1 MKLQA
6 KHTVRAGFVG
16 YLTQA
21 ITINFAPLLFL
32 TFEKEFGLSLGKISL
47 LIAISFIV
55 QFLTDAITAKFDR
68 QLNTRALAIAAHVLA
83 ILGMTGFAY
92 LPFVLPNAYAGL
104 VLSVVLAAVGGGL
117 TEVLI
122 SPIVEACPI
131 EGRKKSATM
140 SLLHSFYSWGVAA
153 ITLLSTLY
161 FYFAGI
167 EHWRIL
173 ACLWAIVPAVGAV
186 AFSVVPIYE
195 LNEAVA
201 ANESLAAAPKK
212 QHPLLRLPLFWLC
225 FAIMFCGGAAE
236 QIMLQWS
243 SAFAESGLHVSKA
256 VADLLGPF
264 SFAILMGASRVFY
277 AFMSERIR
285 LRRFITL
292 SAVLCVA
299 SYLLAALS
307 PWPLLSL
314 LGCTLC
320 GLAVGITWPG
330 TLSLGAKNI
339 PFGGVRMFALLAMA
353 GDLGCMVG
361 PTVIGWIAELFGNN
375 LGLGFLVAAIFPAAI
390 VVLSLCVSHVRNKQ
404 IKKQNFK
411 TERM

>member
-1 MKLQA
+1 MKLGA
-6 KHTVRAGFVG
+6 RHTVRASYIG

-21 ITINFAPLLFL
+21 ITINFTPLLFV
-32 TFEKEFGLSLGKISL
+32 TFEESYGISLGKIGSL
-47 LIAISFIV
+47 IGISFLI
-55 QFLTDAITAKFDR
+55 
-68 QLNTRALAIAAHVLA
+68 QLICDGLAARFSSRINTRAAVIAAHLFAV
-83 ILGMTGFAY
+83 LGMTGLAY
-92 LPFVLPNAYAGL
+92 LPDIMPDPYIGL
-104 VLSVVLAAVGGGL
+104 IICVSVAAVGGGII
-117 TEVLI
+117 EVFI
-122 SPIVEACPI
+122 SPIVEAAPT
-131 EGRKKSATM
+131 ENKSAEM
-140 SLLHSFYSWGVAA
+140 SLLHSFYSWGVAS

-161 FYFAGI
+161 FYFFGV
-167 EHWRIL
+167 EHWRLL

-186 AFSVVPIYE
+186 AFSIVPIYE
-195 LNEAVA
+195 LREVVDANA
-201 ANESLAAAPKK
+201 AITTTPKRERSLW
-212 QHPLLRLPLFWLC
+212 RSPLFWLC
-225 FAIMFCGGAAE
+225 FAIMFCGGASE
-236 QIMLQWS
+236 QVMLQWS

-256 VADLLGPF
+256 VGDLLGPF
-264 SFAILMGASRVFY
+264 SFAILMGSSRVFY

-292 SAVLCVA
+292 SSVLCVA
-299 SYLLAALS
+299 AYLLAALS

-361 PTVIGWIAELFGNN
+361 PTVIGWIAELNGDD

-390 VVLSLCVSHVRNKQ
+390 VVLSICVSHVRNRQ
-404 IKKQNFK
+404 LKKATLEQ
-411 TERM
+411 ERT

>member
-68 QLNTRALAIAAHVLA
+68 HLNTRALAIAAHVLA
-83 ILGMTGFAY
+83 ILGMTGYAY
-92 LPFVLPNAYAGL
+92 LPFVLPAYAGL
-104 VLSVVLAAVGGGL
+104 VLCVVLSAIGGGL

-140 SLLHSFYSWGVAA
+140 SLLHSFYSWGVAS

-161 FYFAGI
+161 FYFFGV
-167 EHWRIL
+167 EHWRLL

-186 AFSVVPIYE
+186 AFSIVPIYE
-195 LNEAVA
+195 LREVVDANA
-201 ANESLAAAPKK
+201 AITTTPKRERSLW
-212 QHPLLRLPLFWLC
+212 RSPLFWLC
-225 FAIMFCGGAAE
+225 FAIMFCGGASE
-236 QIMLQWS
+236 QVMLQWS

-256 VADLLGPF
+256 VGDLLGPF
-264 SFAILMGASRVFY
+264 SFAILMGSSRVFY

-292 SAVLCVA
+292 SSVLCVA
-299 SYLLAALS
+299 AYLLAALS

-361 PTVIGWIAELFGNN
+361 PTVIGWIAELNGDD

-390 VVLSLCVSHVRNKQ
+390 VALSICVSHVRNRQ
-404 IKKQNFK
+404 LKKATLEQ
-411 TERM
+411 ERT